1 MVLSV
6 VAVDLVGYSRKSVAG
21 QVSLKDHFNQQL
33 LAAIQDIPVADRI
46 ILDTGDGVAMGFLG
60 DPEDAL
66 YVAMFMHDAMN
77 RAGDGSRYGGVEQKS
92 VEQKINNTG
101 SSKAI
106 RIGINLG
113 PVKLAIGVGGHPN
126 IIGDGINVADCI
138 MGFAAPG
145 QLTAS
150 RPIFEVMSRMS
161 NHYADLFQYVGART
175 DKQGRAHDVYLVDES
190 VAAFEQATR
199 GIAERAAQRAA
210 PFAIAP
216 GRPAAHVDAAL
227 LQQEEPNAAA
237 TLFAAPMPAFGE
249 RHPALIDFLEDRK
262 RVASTA
268 TMLAIVALLLVAILV
283 YQRVVKI
290 PAGDNALAVVAANS
304 PPASTDNRV
313 AIPLPALPPAKEE
326 ASRVMPANSQTKSP
340 PTTASAIAP
349 PPTVT
354 KAAVIPVTPNASV
367 VAEKP
372 TGVKVDSADRPEK
385 TAPREE
391 ITSEQRKT
399 KPPRPPNERD
409 KNAPVVNIPFVPSVS
424 LPTEVPRPEPVEPTP
439 PPAAPLDTNAYVVSR
454 SAPAYPVEGIRQGIP
469 SGFVK
474 ARLSIDANGN
484 VTDVNILE
492 TKPIVAFGRET
503 RLTLK
508 QWKFNAGA
516 PNRTYD
522 IELTFK
528 P

>member
-21 QVSLKDHFNQQL
+21 QMSLKDHFNQQL
-33 LAAIQDIPVADRI
+33 LAAIQNIPVADRI

-77 RAGDGSRYGGVEQKS
+77 RAGAGSHYGGVEQK
-92 VEQKINNTG
+92 VLDAG
-101 SSKAI
+101 SGKAI

-145 QLTAS
+145 QFTAT

-161 NHYADLFQYVGART
+161 SHYADLFQYVGART
-175 DKQGRAHDVYLVDES
+175 DKQGRSHDVYLVDES
-190 VAAFEQATR
+190 VAAFDQARR

-210 PFAIAP
+210 PCADAP
-216 GRPAAHVDAAL
+216 ERAAHVDAAV
-227 LQQEEPNAAA
+227 LQLEEPNAAA
-237 TLFAAPMPAFGE
+237 TMFAAPLSTIGE

-268 TMLAIVALLLVAILV
+268 TMLAITALLLVAILV
-283 YQRVVKI
+283 YQRLIKI
-290 PAGDNALAVVAANS
+290 PADGNAAVAVAARP
-304 PPASTDNRV
+304 PPASAANRV
-313 AIPLPALPPAKEE
+313 ASPLPTLPPAAEE

-340 PTTASAIAP
+340 APTASVIAP
-349 PPTVT
+349 PPTVIR
-354 KAAVIPVTPNASV
+354 AAVIPVMPNASV
-367 VAEKP
+367 VAEKS
-372 TGVKVDSADRPEK
+372 TGAKGDSAERPEK

-391 ITSEQRKT
+391 ITNEQRKT
-399 KPPRPPNERD
+399 KPPRSPNERD
-409 KNAPVVNIPFVPSVS
+409 KNAPVANAPFVPTAPS
-424 LPTEVPRPEPVEPTP
+424 PAEVPRPEAVEPTP
-439 PPAAPLDTNAYVVSR
+439 LPAAPLDTNAYVVSR
-454 SAPAYPVEGIRQGIP
+454 SAPAYPVEGIRQGIS

>member
-1 MVLSV
+1 MELSV
-6 VAVDLVGYSRKSVAG
+6 VAVDLVGYSRKSIAG

-77 RAGDGSRYGGVEQKS
+77 RAGSGSRYGGVEQKS
-92 VEQKINNTG
+92 VEQKINDAG

-113 PVKLAIGVGGHPN
+113 PVKLAVGVGGHPN

-145 QLTAS
+145 QFTAT

-161 NHYADLFQYVGART
+161 SHYADLFQYVGART

-190 VAAFEQATR
+190 VAAFEQAAR
-199 GIAERAAQRAA
+199 GIAERAAQRIA

-216 GRPAAHVDAAL
+216 ERLVQAVDAAPPL
-227 LQQEEPNAAA
+227 QEESTAAA
-237 TLFAAPMPAFGE
+237 TLFASPMAALGE
-249 RHPALIDFLEDRK
+249 RHPALIDFLDDRQ

-268 TMLAIVALLLVAILV
+268 TMLVIAALLLVAILA
-283 YQRVVKI
+283 YQRLIKTYADGNV
-290 PAGDNALAVVAANS
+290 PAVVASS
-304 PPASTDNRV
+304 PAPASIDNRV
-313 AIPLPALPPAKEE
+313 VSPLPALPPAVEE
-326 ASRVMPANSQTKSP
+326 ASRVVPTKLPP
-340 PTTASAIAP
+340 PTAIAP
-349 PPTVT
+349 PLTVT
-354 KAAVIPVTPNASV
+354 KPVAIPVTPNASV
-367 VAEKP
+367 VAEKS
-372 TGVKVDSADRPEK
+372 TGAKVESAERAEK

-399 KPPRPPNERD
+399 KPLRSANERD
-409 KNAPVVNIPFVPSVS
+409 KIAPVVSAPFVPIAPSPAE
-424 LPTEVPRPEPVEPTP
+424 LPRPEPVVPTP

-454 SAPAYPVEGIRQGIP
+454 NAPAYPVEGIRQGIP

-508 QWKFNAGA
+508 QWKFNPGA

>member
-77 RAGDGSRYGGVEQKS
+77 RAGAGSRYGGVEQK
-92 VEQKINNTG
+92 INDAG

-145 QLTAS
+145 QFTAT

-175 DKQGRAHDVYLVDES
+175 DKQGRTHDVYLVDES

-199 GIAERAAQRAA
+199 GIAARAAQRAA

-216 GRPAAHVDAAL
+216 ERPAPHVDAVPPL
-227 LQQEEPNAAA
+227 REEATAAE
-237 TLFAAPMPAFGE
+237 TLFASPMSALGGS
-249 RHPALIDFLEDRK
+249 RPALIDFLEDRK
-262 RVASTA
+262 RVTSTA
-268 TMLAIVALLLVAILV
+268 TMLVIAALLLVAILV
-283 YQRVVKI
+283 YQRLVKI
-290 PAGDNALAVVAANS
+290 PVGDNAPAVVVANS
-304 PPASTDNRV
+304 PPASTDNSV
-313 AIPLPALPPAKEE
+313 ASPLPALPPAKEE
-326 ASRVMPANSQTKSP
+326 ASRVVPTNSQTKSP
-340 PTTASAIAP
+340 PATAITSP
-349 PPTVT
+349 PKVT

-367 VAEKP
+367 VAEKS
-372 TGVKVDSADRPEK
+372 TGAKVESAERPEK

-391 ITSEQRKT
+391 NANEQRKT
-399 KPPRPPNERD
+399 KPPRSPNERD
-409 KNAPVVNIPFVPSVS
+409 KNAPVANAPFVPTVPSPAE
-424 LPTEVPRPEPVEPTP
+424 LPRPEPVEPTP